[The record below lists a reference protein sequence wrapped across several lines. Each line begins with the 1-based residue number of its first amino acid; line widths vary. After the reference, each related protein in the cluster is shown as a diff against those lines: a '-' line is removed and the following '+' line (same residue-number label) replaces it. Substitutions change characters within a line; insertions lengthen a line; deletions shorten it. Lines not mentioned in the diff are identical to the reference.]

1 MNNKYSELKEQLD
14 YIPYIE
20 YNNNINDTF
29 ETNIIQINT
38 NSLLYLPNLSPKN
51 NKSESKSESNKSK
64 SESDYILCK
73 KFKEYLCKLF
83 I

>member
-38 NSLLYLPNLSPKN
+38 NSLLYLPNLSPKKN
-51 NKSESKSESNKSK
+51 KSESNKSK
-64 SESDYILCK
+64 SESDDILCK
-73 KFKEYLCKLF
+73 KLKKYLCKLF